1 MFAFTACV
9 HRTVLL
15 HGSSG
20 FQRQLLLFARM
31 GCRWF
36 PTLANV
42 WRTSPEREMAA
53 FRVFV
58 PWFVWFVFG
67 GCGGCGGG
75 RKGMT
80 LYLVLGVLAFD

>member
-1 MFAFTACV
+1 MRLVRETQELKSPE
-9 HRTVLL
+9 VLL
-15 HGSSG
+15 RTAWCHVAARKQRVLINPS

-53 FRVFV
+53 FRVFDAEDV
-58 PWFVWFVFG
+58 EVG
-67 GCGGCGGG
+67 E
-75 RKGMT
+75 KG
-80 LYLVLGVLAFD
+80 